1 MNRTAVALEGGQH
14 VDVVAGN
21 LTKAERLVR
30 CLLYR
35 PSTSFLKQMII
46 TWKIS
51 TAPWVWCIAGTQ

>member
-1 MNRTAVALEGGQH
+1 M
-14 VDVVAGN
+14 DVVEGN